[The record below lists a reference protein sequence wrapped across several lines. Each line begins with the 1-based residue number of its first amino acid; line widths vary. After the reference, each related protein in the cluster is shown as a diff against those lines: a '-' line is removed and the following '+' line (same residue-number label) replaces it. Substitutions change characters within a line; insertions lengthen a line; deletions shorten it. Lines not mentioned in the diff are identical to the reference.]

1 MIKKILS
8 IKKHLSVQTVRCFL
22 LTIFPHY
29 NFKIPFA
36 PNIIIFTY
44 IGKMDKKNNNTI
56 VEHYKKQTTSKDCP
70 PYYKDGK
77 FETSG

>member
-44 IGKMDKKNNNTI
+44 IGKMDKKITI
-56 VEHYKKQTTSKDCP
+56 L
-70 PYYKDGK
+70 
-77 FETSG
+77 